1 MTTIST
7 PSPKPTEQNTPT
19 WGARHV
25 FLALIPLL
33 LLGGLIA
40 LLVVTNA
47 GLGARTAPPIEEL
60 TIDRISL
67 PARDQLIVEVT
78 NGGPDPV
85 TIAQVLV
92 DDNYWA
98 FAISPAAEIPR
109 LGRATIAVPYPWVQ
123 DEPHVVTL
131 LSSNGVTFVGEVA
144 VATLSPAPTA
154 ATFGSYA
161 LLGVYVGFIP
171 VGLGLLWYPF
181 LRRLGR
187 GGMHAV
193 LSLTIGLLLFL
204 LFDTLAEALEIVAAT
219 PGVFGGGPVVLL
231 VAVLTFGGLMAVGS
245 ARKGRETTRLGVAYR
260 IALGIGLHNL
270 GEGLA
275 IGAAFALGEAALGS
289 FLVIGFT
296 LHNITEGIGI
306 AAPIA
311 RERPRWWHFVL
322 LAALAGLPAVLGVW
336 IGGFSYSALSAAF
349 FLALGVGAIAQVVY
363 EVGRLIA
370 RQSAED
376 GLPLISPT
384 TFGGLAAGIAIM
396 YATALLVAA

>member
-1 MTTIST
+1 MASVSPPTTDKT
-7 PSPKPTEQNTPT
+7 TPT
-19 WGARHV
+19 PMGV
-25 FLALIPLL
+25 GTVLFALIPLL
-33 LLGGLIA
+33 LLGGLLA
-40 LLVVTNA
+40 LLVVTGA

-67 PARDQLIVEVT
+67 PAVDQLVVEIT

-85 TIAQVLV
+85 TVAQVMV
-92 DDNYWA
+92 DDNYWN
-98 FAISPAAEIPR
+98 FAISPAAKIPR
-109 LGRATIAVPYPWVQ
+109 LGRATVTIPYPWVQ
-123 DEPHVVTL
+123 DEAHLVVL
-131 LSSNGVTFVGEVA
+131 VSSSGVTFEGEVA
-144 VATLSPAPTA
+144 VATRSPVPDA
-154 ATFGSYA
+154 ATFGRYA

-187 GGMHAV
+187 SGMQAV
-193 LSLTIGLLLFL
+193 LSLTVGLLVFL
-204 LFDTLAEALEIVAAT
+204 LFDTVAEALELVATT
-219 PGVFGGGPVVLL
+219 PGVFGGAPLVFL
-231 VAVLTFGGLMAVGS
+231 VALLAFGALIAVGAS
-245 ARKGRETTRLGVAYR
+245 GKGRESSKLGVSYR

-275 IGAAFALGEAALGS
+275 IGAAFALGEAALGT

-311 RERPRWWHFVL
+311 RERPVWWHFIA

-336 IGGFSYSALSAAF
+336 IGGFIFNALFAAI
-349 FLALGVGAIAQVVY
+349 FLALGAGAIAQVVY
-363 EVGRLIA
+363 EVGRLIV
-370 RQSAED
+370 RQGREEGA
-376 GLPLISPT
+376 PLLSPA
-384 TFGGLAAGIAIM
+384 TFGGFVAGIVIM